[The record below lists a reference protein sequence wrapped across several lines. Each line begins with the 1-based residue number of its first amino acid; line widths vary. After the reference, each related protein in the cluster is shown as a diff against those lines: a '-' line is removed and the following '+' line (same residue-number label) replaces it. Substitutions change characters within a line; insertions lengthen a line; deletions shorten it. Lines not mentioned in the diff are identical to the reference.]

1 MVQRRLVAMVT
12 ADSVLQGDKMHVLV
26 TGGAGFIGSHVVA
39 LHLARGDQVHVVDDL
54 STGVRANLLEHD
66 GNPNFRFDEAD
77 ILTWN
82 RLDRAVGWADR
93 IYHLAA
99 VVGVYRV
106 LAEPT
111 KVLATNIAGCE
122 RLLRAAHDG
131 GWKPQIVIASSSEV
145 YGHNNEE
152 ILREDQDLSVST
164 RAGTRWGYSVSK
176 IADEALGLSYAQ
188 RFGIPAVIARFFNTI
203 GPRQVGRY
211 GMVVPRFV
219 AQAVAD
225 EPITVFGGGQQTRSF
240 CDARDTVVALDA
252 LASRIGADTQVVN
265 VGNDREIS
273 ILELAELVI
282 ARAGSRSEIKHVA
295 LQEAYGENFEDIR
308 RRRPAL
314 DKLRALTGF
323 KHQYT
328 LERTIDELIAIE
340 RQRHPKKERDGY
352 RPLVRPESQCAA

>member
-1 MVQRRLVAMVT
+1 
-12 ADSVLQGDKMHVLV
+12 MHILI
-26 TGGAGFIGSHVVA
+26 TGGAGFIGSHLVD

-54 STGVRANLLEHD
+54 STGVRANLAAHD
-66 GNPNFRFDEAD
+66 DNPSFRFDEAD
-77 ILTWN
+77 VLTWD
-82 RLDRAVGWADR
+82 RLDRVVGWADR

-122 RLLRAAHDG
+122 RLLRAAHAG
-131 GWKPQIVIASSSEV
+131 GWKPQVVLASSSEV
-145 YGHNNEE
+145 YGHNDED

-188 RFGIPAVIARFFNTI
+188 RFGIPAVIARFFNTV

-219 AQAVAD
+219 AQAVRN
-225 EPITVFGGGQQTRSF
+225 EPITVFGGGAQTRSF

-252 LASRIGADTQVVN
+252 LAERVGRNTIVAN

-282 ARAGSRSEIKHVA
+282 ERAQSRSTIQHVP
-295 LQEAYGENFEDIR
+295 LREAYGEDFEDIR
-308 RRRPAL
+308 RRRPSLAR
-314 DKLRALTGF
+314 LRSLTGF
-323 KHQYT
+323 EHKYT
-328 LERTIDELIAIE
+328 LERTIDDLVAIE
-340 RQRHPKKERDGY
+340 RSKLEETRDGY
-352 RPLVRPESQCAA
+352 CTLVRTQSERAA